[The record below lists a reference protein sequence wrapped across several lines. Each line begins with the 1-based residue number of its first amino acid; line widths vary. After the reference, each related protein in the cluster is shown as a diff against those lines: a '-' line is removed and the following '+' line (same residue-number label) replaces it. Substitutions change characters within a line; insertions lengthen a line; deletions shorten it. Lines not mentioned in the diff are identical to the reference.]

1 MNTNTICMQNKAI
14 FFITAFTLL
23 CLPQSNFAQAPNL
36 GTASTFALFT
46 AVGAFNNTGAT
57 IVTGDVGTH
66 VGLFNAFPEGT
77 LIGQI
82 HVADPVS
89 AQAAIDV
96 NSAYAYLI
104 GLTCDSVIGTTLG
117 NNQVLCAKVY
127 CLGAASVLNGD
138 LILDGQGNP
147 NSVFIFKIN
156 GAFSS
161 GVSARV
167 VLINGASMENVYW
180 QINGAVDLGDSTV
193 FRGTIIANGA
203 ISLLESTSLFGKALS
218 IAGAINLHHNTVDIG
233 SAISLPI
240 ELVDF
245 KATCE
250 NGHTAI
256 AWVTATET
264 NTHFFSLEFSSDA
277 VIWTVVKQMKS
288 AVNSTSTLHY
298 SYIDLTSHQGIS
310 YYRLKQTDSDSS
322 FKYSTSIAIEN
333 CRIESIK
340 LDVTIYPNPS
350 KGIIQMYYN
359 GSEEQIISINVYTV
373 FGKQVFNTISYP
385 SSIDLSHLEAG
396 VYSAQFNT
404 KENRLT
410 KKIVIEK

>member
-1 MNTNTICMQNKAI
+1 MNTNPICMQNKAI
-14 FFITAFTLL
+14 CFMTVFTLL
-23 CLPQSNFAQAPNL
+23 CLPQANFAQAPNL
-36 GTASTFALFT
+36 GTASTFAIFT

-66 VGLFNAFPEGT
+66 VGLFNAFPQGT

-96 NSAYAYLI
+96 NSAFSYLSTLI
-104 GLTCDSVIGTTLG
+104 CDSVIGTTLG
-117 NNQVLCAKVY
+117 NNQVLCPKIY

-138 LILDGQGNP
+138 LILDGQGNS

-161 GVSARV
+161 GVSSHI
-167 VLINGASMENVYW
+167 VLINGASIQNVYW
-180 QINGAVDLGDSTV
+180 QINGAVDLGDNSV

-203 ISLLESTSLFGKALS
+203 ISLLESASLFGRALS
-218 IAGAINLHHNTVDIG
+218 IAGAINLLHNMVN
-233 SAISLPI
+233 ISLGIPLPI

-250 NGHTAI
+250 NSHTAI
-256 AWVTATET
+256 TWTTASET
-264 NTHFFSLEFSSDA
+264 NTHFFSIEFSSDA
-277 VIWTVVKQMKS
+277 VIWTVVKQIKS

-298 SYIDLTSHQGIS
+298 SYTDLTSHQGIS

-322 FKYSTSIAIEN
+322 FKYSHSIAIEN
-333 CRIESIK
+333 CRTESTN

-350 KGIIQMYYN
+350 KGMIQMYCN
-359 GSEEQIISINVYTV
+359 GSEEQIISINVYNV
-373 FGKQVFNTISYP
+373 FGKQVFNTEGYL

-396 VYSAQFNT
+396 IYSAQFIT

-410 KKIVIEK
+410 KK